1 MLTLKVVKAVFDS
14 LVKKKKAIKG
24 NYVAISCFC
33 LNLFLFNFLSLPLFC
48 FFFFFFNVY
57 LVTWCILSDT
67 EIQLFDLWDVDFLD
81 QYRKPK

>member
-14 LVKKKKAIKG
+14 LVKKKAIKG
-24 NYVAISCFC
+24 NYVVISCFC

-48 FFFFFFNVY
+48 FFFFLNVY

-67 EIQLFDLWDVDFLD
+67 EIQLFDLWDVEFF
-81 QYRKPK
+81 